1 MVEKRKLAKNTSEK
15 VQCVISNGKQI
26 RVMSGEV
33 IAADVV
39 TNGKGFLY
47 DGFEFFA
54 EVPIYSP
61 KPLQR
66 KLNRGD
72 IKVPFSGMKERVEKG
87 MGKKD
92 EKKCCPE
99 KVLLLIENEAT
110 TYTEDDREW
119 LESLTHEEP

>member
-92 EKKCCPE
+92 EKKAVKKTVK
-99 KVLLLIENEAT
+99 KVAKKT
-110 TYTEDDREW
+110 AKKAVKKTSKKKTVKRAKK
-119 LESLTHEEP
+119 